1 MKKILVAALLLVGLS
16 TFAQSKGKAQ
26 EEKMSTEQ
34 KVAQKVE
41 RITSELNLSEKQV
54 AEIKIIV
61 GKEMAQKEANK
72 AKLKALREELKP
84 TKEEREAL
92 KAEMKRILTPE
103 QFDKLQAIQKTKKKE
118 KKAARKEKQQ

>member
-1 MKKILVAALLLVGLS
+1 MKKILVAALLLVGLT
-16 TFAQSKGKAQ
+16 TFAQGKGKPQ

-54 AEIKIIV
+54 AEIKIMV
-61 GKEMAQKEANK
+61 EKEMAQKEANK

-84 TKEEREAL
+84 TKEEREAV

-103 QFDKLQAIQKTKKKE
+103 QFDKLQAIQKSKKKE

>member
-1 MKKILVAALLLVGLS
+1 MKKILVTALLLVGLT
-16 TFAQSKGKAQ
+16 TFAQGKGKAQ
-26 EEKMSTEQ
+26 EEKMSTE
-34 KVAQKVE
+34 QKVE

-54 AEIKIIV
+54 AEIKIMV
-61 GKEMAQKEANK
+61 EKEMAQKEANK

-84 TKEEREAL
+84 TKEEREAV

-103 QFDKLQAIQKTKKKE
+103 QFDKLQAIQKTKNKE